1 MLALT
6 WQTLALLA
14 AAYFAGCIIGCLA
27 HKIVGPGARVTP
39 EPDMAMAVPAGID
52 PGPVSR
58 AALPSEPE
66 TSPGLHPAPPPP
78 RSAQDAFRRAGHD
91 VPAEVG
97 DEPVSPPPPAEPAA
111 VPPPTDVA
119 PPISAAAAV
128 ATAAARVLS
137 PISAEP
143 ADAEPDDLTRIRAI
157 DESLA
162 AKLNELGVNRYG
174 EIAAW
179 TSDDVSTLSE
189 LLGFTGRIEQE
200 NWIEQA
206 QILARGE
213 QTSYASSLVRA
224 AAPVVM
230 VPAPA
235 GEPEVAVRAAFAEA
249 RAEEPTPS
257 PASAAAGVAGRD
269 VLQRIGGI
277 SAEIE
282 DLLNEHGVTRYS
294 QIAGW
299 GRADIERLEQLL
311 GTNGRISR
319 ENWIEQAQILA
330 KGASTAY
337 SRKFDG
343 IDVEIGAPTVP
354 SPALAVAPTPEEPD
368 SDLKP
373 GERSQILAGMR
384 SVRSEAFRGPDSLAP
399 SEGVADDLKRIRGI
413 GVLIE
418 TKLKAMGV
426 TTYEQIANW
435 TADDVA
441 TVAHKLDFKGR
452 IERENWIEQA
462 RILASGGHTDF
473 SRRFERGEV

>member
-1 MLALT
+1 
-6 WQTLALLA
+6 
-14 AAYFAGCIIGCLA
+14 
-27 HKIVGPGARVTP
+27 
-39 EPDMAMAVPAGID
+39 
-52 PGPVSR
+52 
-58 AALPSEPE
+58 
-66 TSPGLHPAPPPP
+66 LHPAPPPP
-78 RSAQDAFRRAGHD
+78 RSVEDAFRRAGHD
-91 VPAEVG
+91 VPGDVG
-97 DEPVSPPPPAEPAA
+97 EEPVSPSSPPPAEPVAP
-111 VPPPTDVA
+111 PPPTDVA
-119 PPISAAAAV
+119 PPISAAVAV
-128 ATAAARVLS
+128 ATAAARVLV
-137 PISAEP
+137 EP
-143 ADAEPDDLTRIRAI
+143 VDMDSEPDDLTRIRAI
-157 DESLA
+157 DQPLA
-162 AKLNELGVNRYG
+162 AKLNELGVNRYA
-174 EIAAW
+174 EIAGW
-179 TSDDVSTLSE
+179 TADDVQALSE
-189 LLGFTGRIEQE
+189 LLGFKGRIEHE

-206 QILARGE
+206 QILSRGE
-213 QTSYASSLVRA
+213 QTSYASTLARV

-235 GEPEVAVRAAFAEA
+235 GEPEVAARAAFAEA
-249 RAEEPTPS
+249 RIEELAS
-257 PASAAAGVAGRD
+257 VPAPATAGVAGRD
-269 VLQRIGGI
+269 ALQRIGGI

-294 QIAGW
+294 QISGW

-311 GTNGRISR
+311 GTSGRISR

-330 KGASTAY
+330 KGGSTAY

-343 IDVEIGAPTVP
+343 IDVEIGAPA
-354 SPALAVAPTPEEPD
+354 SAAPAAASAVE
-368 SDLKP
+368 LKP
-373 GERSQILAGMR
+373 GERSQILSGMR

-399 SEGVADDLKRIRGI
+399 SEGAADDLKRIRGI

-418 TKLKAMGV
+418 TKLNAMGV